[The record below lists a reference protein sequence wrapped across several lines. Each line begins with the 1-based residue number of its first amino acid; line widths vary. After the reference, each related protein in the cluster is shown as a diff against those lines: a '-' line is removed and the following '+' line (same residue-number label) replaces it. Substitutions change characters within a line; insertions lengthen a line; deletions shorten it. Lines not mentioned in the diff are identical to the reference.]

1 MSKIAFVLP
10 GQGSQS
16 VGMLA
21 AAGSEWQV
29 VRATFDAAS
38 EAVGVDLWRLSQAGP
53 EAELNRTA
61 NTQPALLAAGVALW
75 RVWREL
81 GGVRP
86 DYLAGHSLGEYTA
99 LVCAGAVSLA
109 DAARLVAARGRYMQ
123 EAVAEG
129 EGAMAA
135 IIGLDDETVEALC
148 EAASASG
155 GVVSAANFNARGQ
168 VVIAGDSAAV
178 ERALATA
185 REQGARRVMPLS
197 VSVPSHC
204 ALMKPAAERLRAAL
218 AKVEIA
224 EPELP
229 IVHNV
234 DVVPHPE
241 PATIRQALEAQLH
254 RPVRWTG
261 TVSWLVEAGVSRF
274 AECGPGRVLSGL
286 VKRGAR
292 DTEIAALEDPETLQS
307 RVTAWSEA

>member
-1 MSKIAFVLP
+1 MSKIAFVFP

-21 AAGSEWQV
+21 AAAAEWSV
-29 VRATFDAAS
+29 VRSTFDAAS
-38 EAVGVDLWRLSQAGP
+38 EAVGVDLWQLSQQGP

-75 RVWREL
+75 RVWREAD
-81 GGVRP
+81 GVRP

-99 LVCAGAVSLA
+99 LVCAGSLSLA

-129 EGAMAA
+129 EGTMAA
-135 IIGLDDETVEALC
+135 IIGLDDAAVETLC
-148 EAASASG
+148 EEAGASG
-155 GVVSAANFNARGQ
+155 GVVSAANFNAPGQ
-168 VVIAGDSAAV
+168 VVIAGDNAAV
-178 ERALATA
+178 ERALVAA
-185 REQGARRVMPLS
+185 RDQGARRVMPLS

-204 ALMKPAAERLRAAL
+204 ELMKPAAQRLRAAL
-218 AKVEIA
+218 ADTEID

-234 DVVPHPE
+234 DVHLHRDPV
-241 PATIRQALEAQLH
+241 AIRQALEAQLY

-261 TVSWLVEAGVSRF
+261 TVAWLVDAGVGRF
-274 AECGPGRVLSGL
+274 GECGPGKVLSGL
-286 VKRGAR
+286 IKRGAR
-292 DTEIAALEDPETLQS
+292 SADIAALEDPETL
-307 RVTAWSEA
+307 RGRATAWSEA